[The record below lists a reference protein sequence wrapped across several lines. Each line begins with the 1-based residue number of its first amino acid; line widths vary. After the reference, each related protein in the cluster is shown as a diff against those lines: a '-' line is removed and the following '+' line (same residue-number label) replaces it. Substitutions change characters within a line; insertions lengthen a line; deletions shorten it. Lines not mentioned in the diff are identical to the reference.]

1 METIYLPHHESPIAE
16 IETEAFLDAL
26 KAWNSNHLIT
36 VEGKKA
42 RVTAVYDAS
51 GKVIMLTRNSGEISW
66 SIPVT
71 DKKWQETPR
80 DEKYFPNQYL
90 TNPTWRRFEGI
101 AAYKYVNTP
110 WVAETHETQVAEVL
124 GE

>member
-80 DEKYFPNQYL
+80 DEKYFP
-90 TNPTWRRFEGI
+90 
-101 AAYKYVNTP
+101 K
-110 WVAETHETQVAEVL
+110 
-124 GE
+124 